1 MPAVPGC
8 ETAEV
13 LSFRTGH
20 LSRHDWATLSQW
32 TTALSDGN
40 NAEFCVCSE
49 SGTDSAVDFDRVVL
63 RVRNDAFRTY
73 VIYRPTCYPRWVT
86 VTPEAPEEGV
96 VRETRSLREALNAI
110 RPALPAVPCVV
121 LPFRQRAA

>member
-1 MPAVPGC
+1 MP
-8 ETAEV
+8 
-13 LSFRTGH
+13 
-20 LSRHDWATLSQW
+20 
-32 TTALSDGN
+32 DGN

-110 RPALPAVPCVV
+110 RPALPDVHGIV
-121 LPFRQRAA
+121 LPFPQRQAA

>member
-1 MPAVPGC
+1 MPAYD
-8 ETAEV
+8 TAEV
-13 LSFRTGH
+13 LPFRTGH

-32 TTALSDGN
+32 NRALSFGD
-40 NAEFCVCSE
+40 AEFCVCSE
-49 SGTDSAVDFDRVVL
+49 SESDSAVDFDRIVL

-73 VIYRPTCYPRWVT
+73 VIYRPTCYARWIT

-110 RPALPAVPCVV
+110 RPALPEEPCTV
-121 LPFRQRAA
+121 LQFRRRAA

>member
-1 MPAVPGC
+1 
-8 ETAEV
+8 
-13 LSFRTGH
+13 
-20 LSRHDWATLSQW
+20 
-32 TTALSDGN
+32 LSDGN

-86 VTPEAPEEGV
+86 VTPKAPEEGV